1 VSEASPSDNAGAT
14 AGASNGSAASPSN
27 GFAVSPWIGETAD
40 ARPPLRSDVSA
51 DVVIVGGG
59 YTGLS
64 TALALRAE
72 GMRVVILE
80 ANFCGFGASG
90 RNAGHLTPTI
100 GKDVPTLLKLFGKEK
115 TARFVALAD
124 VAIGEVETLLQRH
137 SIDCQ
142 YEAVGNVIAAVHP
155 RQFAAIDRAA
165 EAARVLNLPGNIL
178 EPADMRTRG
187 LPRSFLRGFHETHGG
202 ILHPGLYLRGL
213 RRAAI
218 EAGVEIY
225 EHSAVVAIDDGTKPR
240 VRTRDGSATGE
251 LLVLGVSAY
260 GLALELPRPLRSRF
274 LPVYVQ
280 LIRTAP
286 LSRQQLA
293 RVGWQRREGIYTAHE
308 VLESWRL
315 THDNRIVGGSKHVR
329 YGYGGRLLPDRDATL
344 TLRLETVLRQR
355 FAELPDLKV
364 TDAWGGRIAFG
375 LDFLPA
381 VGRTGTAGRILYAMA
396 YAGHGIA
403 MASYAGRMIADLAAG
418 RDGPGSVLWER
429 KGWPL
434 PPEPLRWCVFRALN
448 GVFEAIDRR
457 IDRQVN
463 STQPPSAT

>member
-1 VSEASPSDNAGAT
+1 MTDHSSDAGSS
-14 AGASNGSAASPSN
+14 GL
-27 GFAVSPWIGETAD
+27 AVSPWVSEWAD
-40 ARPPLRSDVSA
+40 ATPKLRGDVTA

-72 GMRVVILE
+72 GMTVVLLE
-80 ANFCGFGASG
+80 ASYCGFGASG

-100 GKDVPTLLKLFGKEK
+100 GKDVPTLLRLFGKER

-124 VAIGEVETLLQRH
+124 VAIGEVEALMEKH

-142 YEAVGNVIAAVHP
+142 YETVGNIIAAVHP
-155 RQFAAIDRAA
+155 KQFAAVDRAA
-165 EAARVLNLPGNIL
+165 EAARVLNLPGEIL
-178 EPADMRTRG
+178 EPPDMRRRG
-187 LPRSFLRGFHETHGG
+187 LPRAFLRGFHETHGG

-218 EAGVEIY
+218 DAGVEIH
-225 EHSAVVAIDDGTKPR
+225 EHSAVIAIEDGSRPR
-240 VRTRDGSATGE
+240 VRTREGSVSAG

-260 GLALELPRPLRSRF
+260 GLGLELPRPLGSRF

-286 LSRQQLA
+286 LTAPQLA
-293 RVGWQRREGIYTAHE
+293 RVGWPGREGIYTAHE

-329 YGYGGRLLPDRDATL
+329 YGYGGRLMPDRDAAL
-344 TLRLETVLRQR
+344 TLRLEAVLRQR
-355 FAELPDLKV
+355 FPELAEVRV
-364 TDAWGGRIAFG
+364 TDTWGGRIAFG

-381 VGRTGTAGRILYAMA
+381 VGRTGSSGRILYAMA

-448 GVFEAIDRR
+448 GFFEAVDRR
-457 IDRQVN
+457 IDRSVLN
-463 STQPPSAT
+463 EPMVSDRPEA